1 MSGSIS
7 NQLSS
12 VAQKIATAE
21 TDIEKVETKI
31 EKVKTD
37 IEEVKTKIATAET
50 EIEAVK
56 AQLSVVDQQLCAS
69 GLPDEQENSLV
80 EDQRYLRKRISEL
93 QEEKNQ
99 LLKRISEDLGKE
111 KNHLLEEKN
120 HLRVKE
126 NRLLDQLKDLQQGAE
141 GVSGSLFDLN
151 LERTYVCCVTIFANV
166 FLNHVFHRIQR
177 QTHTISAAA
186 AWYHGSPREGQG
198 RATHRFGN

>member
-21 TDIEKVETKI
+21 TEIEEVKTEI

-50 EIEAVK
+50 EIEKVKPEIEAVK

-93 QEEKNQ
+93 Q
-99 LLKRISEDLGKE
+99 KRISEDLGVKE
-111 KNHLLEEKN
+111 N
-120 HLRVKE
+120 HLRDAWKDL
-126 NRLLDQLKDLQQGAE
+126 RDQLKDLQQGAE